1 MIEQELSSQYGLT
14 AQFPDSSL
22 DSLRRTPAEAK
33 TLCALSGRSMAN
45 IYLRLLR
52 SFALR
57 RRPAPP
63 SFGSINSIPAASKA
77 LFTTANVAR
86 LWRKSKCE
94 CRRNGRLDVERCG
107 HPWDG
112 RVPHQALDIFDSS
125 PVWRSFFAPEAPCLR
140 LYYRTFRLIGA
151 GTRTTGTPIP
161 FLTTGGSD
169 SKVVSPVQRP
179 SRLGATPLTGNRLI
193 HR

>member
-1 MIEQELSSQYGLT
+1 VIEQELSSQYGLT

-125 PVWRSFFAPEAPCLR
+125 PGVALVLR
-140 LYYRTFRLIGA
+140 ARGSLSAVILPDIPAYWSRYAYG
-151 GTRTTGTPIP
+151 GYPYP